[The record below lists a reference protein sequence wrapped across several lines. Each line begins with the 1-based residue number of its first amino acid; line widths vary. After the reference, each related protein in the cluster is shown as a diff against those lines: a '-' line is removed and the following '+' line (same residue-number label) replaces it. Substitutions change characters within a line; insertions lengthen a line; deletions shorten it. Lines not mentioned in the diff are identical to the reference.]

1 MNKNGQLAGYEAL
14 LIIILLGTS
23 GYMFY
28 LYANKPSEA
37 QIYQDGSRPRVTG
50 FTPHCG
56 FLSCCNNK
64 VDEFMEGK
72 NERTVNNQINRT

>member
-28 LYANKPSEA
+28 LYAHKPSEA
-37 QIYQDGSRPRVTG
+37 QIYQDGSKPKVTD

-64 VDEFMEGK
+64 VDEFMGDK
-72 NERTVNNQINRT
+72 DAITNKISR